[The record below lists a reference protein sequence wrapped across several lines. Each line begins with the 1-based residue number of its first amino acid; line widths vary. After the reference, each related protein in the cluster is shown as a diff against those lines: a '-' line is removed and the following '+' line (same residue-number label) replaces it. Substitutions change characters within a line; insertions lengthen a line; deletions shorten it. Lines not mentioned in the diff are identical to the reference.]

1 MEYFLEEPYRT
12 RDEKYNVWNEK
23 YTEWDYSK
31 LDTPKKEINL
41 KI

>member
-1 MEYFLEEPYRT
+1 MEHFLEEPYRT